1 MNPRPPVTR
10 TSVPAKSL
18 RRTFMLVLSHPE
30 SENGFASPVL
40 RYGGHRIDGGNRQQ
54 WAYGIISP
62 RSIRI
67 QGLPGLFVHPA

>member
-1 MNPRPPVTR
+1 
-10 TSVPAKSL
+10 
-18 RRTFMLVLSHPE
+18 MLVLSHPE